1 MNYELETLALLKY
14 HYSYPRTV
22 VTNSIYPV
30 DFLQFENE
38 FTFRK
43 KKNEHFDIFY
53 FKGEGKCFRLIS
65 AVN

>member
-43 KKNEHFDIFY
+43 KEK
-53 FKGEGKCFRLIS
+53 
-65 AVN
+65 